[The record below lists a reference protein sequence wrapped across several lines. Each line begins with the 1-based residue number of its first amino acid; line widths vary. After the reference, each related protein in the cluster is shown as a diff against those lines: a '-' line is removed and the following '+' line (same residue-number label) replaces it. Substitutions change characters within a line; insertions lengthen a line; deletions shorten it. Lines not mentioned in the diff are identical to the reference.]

1 MMKTQFL
8 DTEISVPFSDI
19 VSLGGAEEAFPIIMR
34 RLREEADTIA
44 HTAKGRV
51 IATRLPETVVK
62 RTSSLLLGG
71 DLLLVAARW
80 SVEVPESFR
89 P

>member
-1 MMKTQFL
+1 MKVELL
-8 DTEISVPFSDI
+8 DTEIAVPFTDI
-19 VSLGGAEEAFPIIMR
+19 VAMGGGEVAMPVIMR
-34 RLREEADTIA
+34 RMREHADTLA
-44 HTAKGRV
+44 HAARGHV
-51 IATRLPETVVK
+51 MPERMPEIVVK

-80 SVEVPESFR
+80 SIEVPESFQ

>member
-1 MMKTQFL
+1 MKTEFL
-8 DTEISVPFSDI
+8 DTEIAVPFTDVI
-19 VSLGGAEEAFPIIMR
+19 ALGGAEAAFPIIMR
-34 RLREEADTIA
+34 RMREHADTIA
-44 HTAKGRV
+44 HSKKGHVVPTAM
-51 IATRLPETVVK
+51 PETVVK

-80 SVEVPESFR
+80 AVEVPESFR

>member
-1 MMKTQFL
+1 MKTEFL
-8 DTEISVPFSDI
+8 DTEIAVPFTDI
-19 VSLGGAEEAFPIIMR
+19 VALGGAEAAFPVIMR
-34 RLREEADTIA
+34 RMREQADTIA
-44 HTAKGRV
+44 HAAKGHV
-51 IATRLPETVVK
+51 VPTVMPETVVK
-62 RTSSLLLGG
+62 RTSSILLGG

>member
-1 MMKTQFL
+1 MKTQFL
-8 DTEISVPFSDI
+8 DTEISVPFTDI
-19 VSLGGAEEAFPIIMR
+19 VAMGGAEAAFPIIMR
-34 RLREEADTIA
+34 RMREEADTIA
-44 HTAKGRV
+44 HSAKGNV
-51 IATRLPETVVK
+51 IATRMPETVVK

-80 SVEVPESFR
+80 AVEVPESFR